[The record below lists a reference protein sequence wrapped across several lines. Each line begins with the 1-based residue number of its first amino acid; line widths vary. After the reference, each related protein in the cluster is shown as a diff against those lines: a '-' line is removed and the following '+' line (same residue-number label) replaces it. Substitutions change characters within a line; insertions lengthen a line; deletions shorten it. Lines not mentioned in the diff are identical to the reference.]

1 MIDEKNQEI
10 LNDMLRCTACSD
22 ITEPSLRYDYG
33 MTKRQKIDRMYE
45 LLPTI
50 DYAKDQVVNY
60 IFSDGIVSST
70 LNETE
75 ILQSY
80 LAKNNLNGVS
90 NFSTLR
96 ECVGWAIIDGECG
109 IRNYQDALYIY
120 KSGYFGIIYD
130 VEDGI
135 TKVYGYV
142 VSKSGRLLSDVDLKD
157 ITLYDYLQS
166 DEDILVLST
175 DEFVHIRNDIS
186 FLHGQSPLL
195 TDQLRLDLLITTYQ
209 QLLKDLK
216 YDGPGRIV
224 IRPKDGY
231 ISGDENDVSTGTLL
245 DTTIINEDARAEKM
259 KKEAA
264 RVAEEIKHSSSD
276 SVVVLSNGFDK
287 EITHLERV
295 TKATEFL
302 TWIQEKEGMIISE
315 VIGVEGR
322 LLGYGHQA
330 GNVAMNKVIDNAM
343 RNSIIPLR
351 RAYQV
356 QFADFI
362 KIAAR
367 VSMVSFGEHVFEED
381 ESVNEARERTVDMMV
396 KLSGIGQTDLVES
409 LANML
414 RDTLYDDNNNLKSL
428 SVSTPTKT
436 GVLSKIKAL
445 IGGT

>member
-10 LNDMLRCTACSD
+10 LNEMLKCNTCSD
-22 ITEPSLRYDYG
+22 ITEHTLPYDYG

-45 LLPTI
+45 LLPTV
-50 DYAKDQVVNY
+50 DYAKDQAVNY
-60 IFSDGIVSST
+60 IFSDGLVASN

-75 ILQSY
+75 ILKRF
-80 LAKNNLNGVS
+80 LDRRNLNGTS

-109 IRNYQDALYIY
+109 IRNYEDNLYIY
-120 KSGYFGIIYD
+120 KSGYFGVIYD

-142 VSKSGRLLSDVDLKD
+142 VSKTGRLLSDIDLKD
-157 ITLYDYLQS
+157 FSLYDYLQS

-195 TDQLRLDLLITTYQ
+195 TDQLRLDLLISSYQ

-216 YDGPGRIV
+216 YDGPGRII
-224 IRPKDGY
+224 IRPKTGFV
-231 ISGDENDVSTGTLL
+231 SGEENDISTGEV
-245 DTTIINEDARAEKM
+245 INSNRAARMSRMEEA
-259 KKEAA
+259 KKEAK
-264 RVAEEIKHSSSD
+264 RVAGEIKESSSD
-276 SVVVLSNGFDK
+276 SVILLSNGFD
-287 EITHLERV
+287 EHIERLGRV

-302 TWIQEKEGMIISE
+302 DWLDREGPIISE
-315 VIGVEGR
+315 VIGIESR

-343 RNSIIPLR
+343 RNNIIPLR
-351 RAYQV
+351 NSYDV

-362 KIAAR
+362 EKI
-367 VSMVSFGEHVFEED
+367 VKITNIHFGEHEFEEEED
-381 ESVNEARERTVDMMV
+381 ITEIQGRTVDMMV
-396 KLSGIGQTDLVES
+396 KLSNIGQTDLVDTFAE
-409 LANML
+409 ML
-414 RDTLYDDNNNLKSL
+414 KNTLYDDNKNLKTL
-428 SVSTPTKT
+428 SAGQRKED
-436 GVLSKIKAL
+436 GVLNKIKRL
-445 IGGT
+445 LGGT